1 MAGWGDGKT
10 SSWSLPPLLERVKL
24 ALLDPQAKDS
34 QAWLSLGD
42 IRLLAWKTQTK
53 NGSINSD
60 AKDLGPQSSFPLDP
74 HHQQSM
80 MKIIIIAANIY
91 CIIPQ

>member
-24 ALLDPQAKDS
+24 ALLDPKAKDS
-34 QAWLSLGD
+34 QAWLGLED
-42 IRLLAWKTQTK
+42 IKLRAWKTQIK

-60 AKDLGPQSSFPLDP
+60 AKSLGPQPSFPLDP
-74 HHQQSM
+74 HRQQSM
-80 MKIIIIAANIY
+80 RK
-91 CIIPQ
+91 